1 MTWDASFTIISFLFS
16 MYEEE
21 SLDNVIKQ
29 TKFPRIIG
37 SGEFWDLDMLSIAVE
52 GEVVLD
58 LGSTSMA
65 ATLSLLVACYYVFN
79 IMYPTKC
86 SNAFFFCEAAL
97 LDIHQTAKKRVAVNK
112 FISALKM

>member
-1 MTWDASFTIISFLFS
+1 
-16 MYEEE
+16 
-21 SLDNVIKQ
+21 
-29 TKFPRIIG
+29 
-37 SGEFWDLDMLSIAVE
+37 
-52 GEVVLD
+52 
-58 LGSTSMA
+58 MA

-112 FISALKM
+112 SISALKM